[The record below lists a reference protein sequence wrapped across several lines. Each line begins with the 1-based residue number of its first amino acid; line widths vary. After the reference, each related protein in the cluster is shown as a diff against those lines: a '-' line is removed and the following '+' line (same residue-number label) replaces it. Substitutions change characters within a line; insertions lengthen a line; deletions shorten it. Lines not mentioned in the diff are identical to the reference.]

1 MRSRIFM
8 ALTVLLFGVCIARGT
23 DDISGELPE
32 NVVGTNVSYEEIKPN
47 KDQSEEQ
54 KRESLNNYLT
64 NMFAKDI
71 MTCRGVLGCKVNL
84 DIYNESASENSIT
97 VQYFYDSEVID
108 DAVGFEDT
116 LRQFMLASVPEVEN
130 VYLRGT
136 SVTNQNADEFA
147 VDADDSPIKNLPIDI
162 GSNLN
167 FIPVV
172 PN

>member
-1 MRSRIFM
+1 M
-8 ALTVLLFGVCIARGT
+8 
-23 DDISGELPE
+23 
-32 NVVGTNVSYEEIKPN
+32 
-47 KDQSEEQ
+47 
-54 KRESLNNYLT
+54 
-64 NMFAKDI
+64 
-71 MTCRGVLGCKVNL
+71 GVLGCKVNL
-84 DIYNESASENSIT
+84 DIYNESAYENSIT
-97 VQYFYDSEVID
+97 VQYFYDPEVID
-108 DAVGFEDT
+108 DAVGFEET

-147 VDADDSPIKNLPIDI
+147 VDADDSPIKNLPIDL